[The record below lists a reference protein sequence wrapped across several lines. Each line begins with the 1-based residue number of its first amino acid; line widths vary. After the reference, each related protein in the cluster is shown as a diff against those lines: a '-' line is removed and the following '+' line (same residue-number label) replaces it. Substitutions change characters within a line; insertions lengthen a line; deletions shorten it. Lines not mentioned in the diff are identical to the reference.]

1 VLAAIDAGVDAVDLA
16 MDAVSGLTSQPNLG
30 SVVDALRGSPRDPG
44 LDRAAIRDISRYWEL
59 VREYYEA
66 FESDIRSGTADVYR
80 HAMPGGQY
88 TNLREQA
95 RALGVGHRWPEVA
108 ARYAEVNEL
117 FGDIIKV
124 TPTSKVVGDMA
135 IAMVTNELTAEDVLD
150 PDKDIAFPES
160 VVSLF
165 RGEIGQP
172 VGGFP
177 PALQAKILKGEKPLD
192 RRPGELLEP
201 IDFDAERAAVEKRLE
216 RKVSNRE
223 LCSHL
228 LYPAVFEEFAKHARR
243 YGDVGVLPTPT
254 FLYGLK
260 PHEEIEVSIERGK
273 TLIVRLLGVSDV
285 DDRGQ
290 RRVFFELNGQP
301 RTVEVDDRTAGKAS
315 KSHPKAD
322 PENPSHVA
330 APMPGRIVS
339 VAVEAGRTIER
350 GDLLLSIEAMKMET
364 LLRAE
369 RDGTVKAIIAEVGMT
384 VDAHDLLVELE

>member
-1 VLAAIDAGVDAVDLA
+1 

-30 SVVDALRGSPRDPG
+30 SVADALRGDARDPG
-44 LDRAAIRDISRYWEL
+44 LDRAAIREISRYWEL

-66 FESDIRSGTADVYR
+66 FESDIRAGTADVYR

-150 PDKDIAFPES
+150 PDRDIAFPES

-165 RGEIGQP
+165 RGDIGQP
-172 VGGFP
+172 TGGFP
-177 PALQAKILKGEKPLD
+177 QALQRKILKGEKPLD
-192 RRPGELLEP
+192 RRPGELLAP
-201 IDFDAERAAVEKRLE
+201 VDFDAERASVEKHLE
-216 RKVSNRE
+216 RRISEQE

-228 LYPAVFEEFAKHARR
+228 LYPVVFDEFAKHRRR

-254 FLYGLK
+254 FFYGLK
-260 PHEEIEVSIERGK
+260 PHEEIEVSLERGK
-273 TLIVRLLGVSDV
+273 TLIIRLLGISDV
-285 DDRGQ
+285 DERGQ

-301 RTVEVDDRTAGKAS
+301 RTVEVDDHAAAKNV
-315 KSHPKAD
+315 KSRPKAD
-322 PENPSHVA
+322 PENPNHIA
-330 APMPGRIVS
+330 APMPGRVVS
-339 VAVEAGRTIER
+339 IAVEPGRAVAR
-350 GDLLLSIEAMKMET
+350 GDVLLAIEAMKMET

-369 RDGTVKAIIAEVGMT
+369 RDGTVKAVAVAVGTT